1 MIIVVVMSPDGGT
14 EDEPA
19 STLVG
24 ITGVVAPG
32 TSGVSVGAGVVAT
45 GVVATGVDGAG
56 VSDDSVSTG
65 GGTSVLSPGP
75 AGIEGVSVGVTGHQV
90 VDTKIVEVVTCV
102 DSAGQFVTVGAHC
115 VIVTSLVLYT
125 VEIVDGTELLPG
137 G

>member
-1 MIIVVVMSPDGGT
+1 MIIVVVMSPEGGT

-45 GVVATGVDGAG
+45 GVDGAG

-75 AGIEGVSVGVTGHQV
+75 DGIEGVSVGVTGHQV

>member
-45 GVVATGVDGAG
+45 GVDGAG

-75 AGIEGVSVGVTGHQV
+75 DGIEGVSVGVTGHQV

>member
-32 TSGVSVGAGVVAT
+32 TSGVSVGAGVVAI
-45 GVVATGVDGAG
+45 GVDGAG

-75 AGIEGVSVGVTGHQV
+75 AGIDGVSVGVTGHQV
-90 VDTKIVEVVTCV
+90 VETKTVEVVTCV

>member
-1 MIIVVVMSPDGGT
+1 MVMSPDGGT

-32 TSGVSVGAGVVAT
+32 TSGVSVGAG
-45 GVVATGVDGAG
+45 GVATGVDGAAG

-65 GGTSVLSPGP
+65 GGISVLSPGP
-75 AGIEGVSVGVTGHQV
+75 TGIDGVSVGVTGHQV

-115 VIVTSLVLYT
+115 VMVTSLVLYT

-137 G
+137 W

>member
-1 MIIVVVMSPDGGT
+1 MVMSPDGGT

-32 TSGVSVGAGVVAT
+32 TSGVSVGAG
-45 GVVATGVDGAG
+45 GVATGVDGAAG

-65 GGTSVLSPGP
+65 GGISVLSPGP
-75 AGIEGVSVGVTGHQV
+75 AGIDGVSVGVTGHQV

-115 VIVTSLVLYT
+115 VMVTSLVLYT

-137 G
+137 W